1 MWILLALVLLL
12 PRVAAADDTASVKRL
27 FVSGSKHFDLGEYRD
42 ALSDFKE
49 GFRLN
54 DDPVFLYNIAQC
66 HRLLNE
72 NAEAIRSYRVYL
84 RRRPNAPNRAEVE
97 QKIASLESVMAEQ
110 QKAMNAPPN
119 HVLPPDHAANA
130 PTPVE
135 PATTT
140 PPATV
145 TPVVAVTAAPAPNDR
160 TPVYKK
166 WWLWTIVGGVVVV
179 GVGVGL
185 GIGLSH
191 GGSSSGSF
199 PAVQF

>member
-1 MWILLALVLLL
+1 MWIFLVLALWL
-12 PRVAAADDTASVKRL
+12 PRWAAADDATPVKRL
-27 FVSGSKHFDLGEYRD
+27 FMSGSKHFDLGEYRE
-42 ALSDFKE
+42 ALSDFKQ

-72 NAEAIRSYRVYL
+72 NAEAIRSYKVYL
-84 RRRPNAPNRAEVE
+84 RRRPDAPNRAEVE
-97 QKIASLESVMAEQ
+97 QKIAGLEAAIAEQ
-110 QKAMNAPPN
+110 QAATTAPPN
-119 HVLPPDHAANA
+119 HVLPPDRSATSS
-130 PTPVE
+130 PPVE
-135 PATTT
+135 TTVA

-145 TPVVAVTAAPAPNDR
+145 TAAAGVTTRASRADS

-166 WWLWTIVGGVVVV
+166 WWPWTIVGGVVLV

-185 GIGLSH
+185 GVGLSR
-191 GGSSSGSF
+191 GGSSAGSF